1 MEGELQ
7 FHSCL
12 MLMAQVLIPCW
23 NQMHVHI
30 FESLQL
36 DSSHV
41 EDLPYWLSAQGSD
54 EKLRGL
60 YTGLC
65 SLSQNGGW
73 VSTPKKFMLPFPLV
87 LEGLENGNIITSS
100 MFYGSKQSENPF
112 RFKER

>member
-1 MEGELQ
+1 
-7 FHSCL
+7 
-12 MLMAQVLIPCW
+12 MLMAQVLPPCW
-23 NQMHVHI
+23 NQIHVHI

-41 EDLPYWLSAQGSD
+41 EDVPYSLSAQGSD
-54 EKLRGL
+54 ENLRGL

-73 VSTPKKFMLPFPLV
+73 VSTPKMFTLPFPLV
-87 LEGLENGNIITSS
+87 LEGLETGNIITSS
-100 MFYGSKQSENPF
+100 VFYGSEQSENPV